1 MDDYYSMKKLQL
13 LFIVALIPNLLAMKY
28 PFRMFVLFEFPY
40 RYKFRNSVCR
50 KTLGE
55 IRA

>member
-40 RYKFRNSVCR
+40 HYKFRNSVCR